1 VDLRKEVVARV
12 GDRVITLEEFNKRLP
27 RDQKNPEAVISPA
40 QKKAYLEQW
49 VQRSLFYQEA
59 KRLKFEEQP
68 DVAARIEAAIA
79 QVLVMEYVR
88 MNLSEVVKVEEAEV
102 RAYWEKHPEEFTAPR
117 QVRARHLLVKA
128 AGNPSDDQKALQRA
142 EQILARVRGGDDF
155 AKLAGELSEDTATKE
170 KGGDLGFFV
179 KGRMAPEFEAAAFA
193 AKPGEVVGPVK
204 TTFGYHLIKVEE
216 IREPM
221 LRPFEMMQRFLHDR
235 LLRERQHARLTELMN
250 ELKGRI
256 PVEMN
261 LGLFDLEQ

>member
-1 VDLRKEVVARV
+1 
-12 GDRVITLEEFNKRLP
+12 
-27 RDQKNPEAVISPA
+27 
-40 QKKAYLEQW
+40 
-49 VQRSLFYQEA
+49 
-59 KRLKFEEQP
+59 
-68 DVAARIEAAIA
+68 VAARIEAAIA

-102 RAYWEKHPEEFTAPR
+102 RAYWEKHPEEFTTPR

-204 TTFGYHLIKVEE
+204 TTFGYHLIRVEE